1 MEMDHHGTISI
12 PLFSKGTFFQKKE
25 GAPPYMKRLL
35 ILNSFILLFV
45 LLLTS
50 FLSNKVSAHA
60 NSYGYM
66 DVQDGSDGI
75 EIDLAL
81 DFSELAEAF
90 GFTTAF
96 EYADSIQKM
105 EEVLSKNEE
114 TLTNYITAGM
124 NVYRDELI
132 CEPRVT
138 GTNVSMTSDNYPL
151 AHFLMEYP
159 CSGESTRIA
168 YDLFVEDI
176 NRSHINFAIIEGEKG
191 TQEFTFTIAERE
203 LVIGDRNWL
212 RQASNFVILGI
223 EHIITGYDHIL
234 FVLCLILPAAISL
247 GRVVEVVTAFTLGHS
262 ITLGLATLGIVS
274 LPSQLVEAAIA
285 LSIVFV
291 AIENLFKWKMKKRW
305 IITLL
310 FGLIHGF
317 GFAGILQ
324 EMELSSSTVASSLLF
339 FNLGV
344 EIGQIAII
352 ALVFPLLAMA
362 RKYKRFPAFV
372 TTSSTLIMAIG
383 LFWFVQRL
391 G

>member
-1 MEMDHHGTISI
+1 
-12 PLFSKGTFFQKKE
+12 
-25 GAPPYMKRLL
+25 MKQLL
-35 ILNSFILLFV
+35 TLNSFILLFV

-50 FLSNKVSAHA
+50 FLPTKASAHA

-66 DVQDGSDGI
+66 DVQDGSDGV

-90 GFTTAF
+90 GFIAAF
-96 EYADSIQKM
+96 ESADSIQKM

-124 NVYRDELI
+124 HVYRDELI
-132 CEPRVT
+132 CEPQVT

-151 AHFLMEYP
+151 AHLQMEYS
-159 CSGESTRIA
+159 CGGESTRIA
-168 YDLFVEDI
+168 YDLFVDDI
-176 NRSHINFAIIEGEKG
+176 NRSHINFATIDGENE

-223 EHIITGYDHIL
+223 QHIITGYDHIL

-291 AIENLFKWKMKKRW
+291 AIENMTKWKLKKRW

-362 RKYKRFPAFV
+362 RKYKRFPVFV
-372 TTSSTLIMAIG
+372 TTSSTLIMAMG
-383 LFWFVQRL
+383 LFWFVQRI

>member
-1 MEMDHHGTISI
+1 
-12 PLFSKGTFFQKKE
+12 
-25 GAPPYMKRLL
+25 MKQLL
-35 ILNSFILLFV
+35 TLNSFILLFV

-50 FLSNKVSAHA
+50 FLPNKASAHA

-66 DVQDGSDGI
+66 DVQDGSEGI

-90 GFTTAF
+90 GFITAF
-96 EYADSIQKM
+96 ESADSIPKM
-105 EEVLSKNEE
+105 EEVLSKNKE
-114 TLTNYITAGM
+114 TLTKYIAAGM

-138 GTNVSMTSDNYPL
+138 GTNVSITSDNYPL
-151 AHFLMEYP
+151 AHFQMEYP
-159 CSGESTRIA
+159 CSGKSTRIA
-168 YDLFVEDI
+168 YDLFVDDI
-176 NRSHINFAIIEGEKG
+176 NRSHINFATIEGEKG
-191 TQEFTFTIAERE
+191 TQEFTFTIADRE
-203 LVIGDRNWL
+203 LVIGDRNWV

-223 EHIITGYDHIL
+223 QHIITGYDHIL
-234 FVLCLILPAAISL
+234 FVLCLILPAAISI

-291 AIENLFKWKMKKRW
+291 AVENLLKWEMKKRW
-305 IITLL
+305 IITLM

-352 ALVFPLLAMA
+352 AIVFPLLAMA
-362 RKYKRFPAFV
+362 RKYKRFPTFV
-372 TTSSTLIMAIG
+372 TTSSTLIMAMG

>member
-1 MEMDHHGTISI
+1 
-12 PLFSKGTFFQKKE
+12 
-25 GAPPYMKRLL
+25 MKQLL
-35 ILNSFILLFV
+35 TLNSFILLFV

-50 FLSNKVSAHA
+50 FLPIKASAHA

-66 DVQDGSDGI
+66 DVQDGSDGVN
-75 EIDLAL
+75 IDLAL

-90 GFTTAF
+90 GFIAAF
-96 EYADSIQKM
+96 ESADSIQNM
-105 EEVLSKNEE
+105 EEVLSQNEE
-114 TLTNYITAGM
+114 SLTNYITAGM

-132 CEPRVT
+132 CEPQVT

-151 AHFLMEYP
+151 AHFQMEYP
-159 CSGESTRIA
+159 CGGESTRIA
-168 YDLFVEDI
+168 YELFVDDI
-176 NRSHINFAIIEGEKG
+176 NRSHINFATIEGEKE

-223 EHIITGYDHIL
+223 QHILTGYDHIL

-291 AIENLFKWKMKKRW
+291 AIENMTKWKLKKRW

-324 EMELSSSTVASSLLF
+324 EMQLSSSTVASSLLF

-352 ALVFPLLAMA
+352 ALVFPLLVMA

-372 TTSSTLIMAIG
+372 TTSSTLIMAMG